1 MDLQDRLFRT
11 AVTVAR
17 SNAAMASGGDAIEE
31 YGFLLALAHSC
42 LRRAA
47 EVRGDGIQDPL
58 SDLVTIVEER
68 AGMAPAEGSA

>member
-1 MDLQDRLFRT
+1 
-11 AVTVAR
+11 
-17 SNAAMASGGDAIEE
+17 MASGGDAIEE